1 MFRLEDHVMTVNY
14 QTVRVNGLNIFYRAA
29 GDRNLPVVLLL
40 HGFPTSSHMFRNLI
54 PILAEHYHVVA
65 PDFPGFGQ
73 TDLPNHQQFSYTFS
87 NLADVIGKFT
97 ESIGLKQFSIYI
109 FDYGAPVGLR
119 MALKHPERISAIIS
133 QNGNA
138 YVEGLSDGWNPIR
151 AYWKDP
157 SQKNRDALRA
167 MLTPQTTEFQYVHGV
182 ADKALVSPDGRSL
195 DDFYLTRPGAHEAQ
209 LDLFLD
215 YAKNV
220 EMYPEFQNFFR
231 KQKPPL
237 LAVWGK
243 NDPFFLPAGAEAY
256 KRDIPNAE
264 IQFLDTGHFALE
276 THCSEI
282 GGAILKFL
290 KKNLR

>member
-1 MFRLEDHVMTVNY
+1 MTVNY
-14 QTVRVNGLNIFYRAA
+14 QTVRVNDLNIFYRQA
-29 GDRNLPVVLLL
+29 GNRDKPTVLLL

-54 PILAEHYHVVA
+54 PILAEDYHVVA

-73 TDLPNHQQFSYTFS
+73 TDLPDHKQFSYSFS

-97 ESIGLKQFSIYI
+97 EAIGLKRFAIYI

-119 MALKHPERISAIIS
+119 LALKHPERIAAIIS

-151 AYWKDP
+151 AFWKEP
-157 SQKNRDALRA
+157 SQKNRDALRS
-167 MLTPQTTEFQYVHGV
+167 MLTPQGTEFQYVHGV
-182 ADKALVSPDGRSL
+182 PDKSMVSPDGRSL
-195 DDFYLTRPGAHEAQ
+195 DDFYLARPGAHEAQ

-220 EMYPEFQNFFR
+220 EMYPEFQGFFR
-231 KQKPPL
+231 KHKPPL
-237 LAVWGK
+237 LAIWGK

-264 IQFLDTGHFALE
+264 VQFLDTGHFALE
-276 THCSEI
+276 THYAEI
-282 GGAILKFL
+282 GAAILKFL
-290 KKNLR
+290 KKAFR